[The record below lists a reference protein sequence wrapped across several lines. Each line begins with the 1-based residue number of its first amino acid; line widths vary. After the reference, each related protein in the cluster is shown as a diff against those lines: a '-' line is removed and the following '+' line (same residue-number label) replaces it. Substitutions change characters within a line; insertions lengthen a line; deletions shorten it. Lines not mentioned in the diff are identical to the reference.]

1 MNTDGFQGWG
11 IDHRRKLLFIR
22 SKTAEAY
29 IIQMSKMAEEKKA
42 TLEELESL
50 IGKLNWLSTI
60 ILQARVLAP
69 PVQWL
74 LNRHKILDVDGKL
87 KNKKMKVGLGD
98 FICADLR
105 LGVEL
110 LKANSSLPAIYTVFN
125 HFYWPHAIDATS
137 DAAQKHGFG
146 WVVHDTGKWASVDF
160 RSSPWAMS
168 LDQNQAEGLG
178 TLSLVLH
185 LGKRARDEKC
195 ILRLEIDNSAIMAAV
210 AKEGS
215 FRPRLYAISRA
226 IVMTAAKYKI
236 RVYTRFVE
244 SDENIADWPSRQD
257 VKDWF
262 PKFKLACSMHKGP
275 WSKAPVYPTEEVKV
289 DLENLRKLVQLGN
302 PPLFNPYS

>member
-1 MNTDGFQGWG
+1 MT
-11 IDHRRKLLFIR
+11 KLA
-22 SKTAEAY
+22 AEGR
-29 IIQMSKMAEEKKA
+29 A

-87 KNKKMKVGLGD
+87 KNKKVRVDLGT
-98 FICADLR
+98 FICTDLK
-105 LGVEL
+105 LAVQL
-110 LKANSSLPAIYTVFN
+110 LKCNSSLPAIYTVMN
-125 HFYWPHAIDATS
+125 HFKWPHAIDATS

-146 WVVHDTGKWASVDF
+146 WVVHDTGKWAAVDF
-160 RSSPWAMS
+160 HESPWAMS

-178 TLSLVLH
+178 TLSLVLQ
-185 LGKRARDEKC
+185 LGKRAQDEKC

-244 SDENIADWPSRQD
+244 SDENIADWPTRQE
-257 VKDWF
+257 VNNWF
-262 PKFKLACSMHKGP
+262 PKFRMACAMHKGP
-275 WSKAPVYPTEEVKV
+275 WSKQPIHLSQEVKV
-289 DLENLRKLVQLGN
+289 DLGELRKLVQLGA
-302 PPLFNPYS
+302 PPICSPSIR